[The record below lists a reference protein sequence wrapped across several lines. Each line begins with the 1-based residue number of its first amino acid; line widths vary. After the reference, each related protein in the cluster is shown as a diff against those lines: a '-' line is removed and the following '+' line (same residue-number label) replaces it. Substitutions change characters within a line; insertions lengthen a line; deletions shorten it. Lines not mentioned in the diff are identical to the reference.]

1 MTILWPGSVEKGKS
15 YFRPSQ
21 FHDSHLRKGLGPTTK
36 AFEMFL
42 TLGLRSQIGFSYT
55 YTMTLTHWFQLRD
68 ELLFC
73 PLLLLPP
80 QRHRVGDQHLVVV
93 RVGHVQVV
101 HKDNIRILHQNLIKS
116 KLFSRL
122 NLKEPI
128 ASTVEGWKDGGVDI
142 AAVDALQWEKRGQCL
157 WSVRMKRSFDAGVF
171 IFHTR
176 RGSLDIFAPGA
187 SGERLEHSWVEQEAD

>member
-1 MTILWPGSVEKGKS
+1 
-15 YFRPSQ
+15 
-21 FHDSHLRKGLGPTTK
+21 
-36 AFEMFL
+36 
-42 TLGLRSQIGFSYT
+42 
-55 YTMTLTHWFQLRD
+55 MTLTHWFQLRD

-116 KLFSRL
+116 KLFSKP

-171 IFHTR
+171 IFDTR

>member
-1 MTILWPGSVEKGKS
+1 
-15 YFRPSQ
+15 
-21 FHDSHLRKGLGPTTK
+21 
-36 AFEMFL
+36 
-42 TLGLRSQIGFSYT
+42 
-55 YTMTLTHWFQLRD
+55 MTLTHWFQLRD

-157 WSVRMKRSFDAGVF
+157 WSVRMKRSCDAGVF

-187 SGERLEHSWVEQEAD
+187 SGERGSVPAGWSRRLIEKLPRLASPQWPGYKKCLEGGEGGG